1 MSEQTNTRDATD
13 ASVVRLATHGELMA
27 IKGRYHFE
35 CFGPDGKLKW
45 EDDIENVVMT
55 LGKNSI
61 LDTYF
66 GLTSIASIFMGL
78 ISSVSYASTP
88 VAGDTLASHATWT
101 EAGGTNAPTYTSPR
115 KTPTFVAASGGT
127 KNAIATPCVFPITS
141 SGTVKGSFLVTLNS
155 TIDNT
160 ATGVLVSA
168 GLFTGG
174 DKVVSNGDTLNGTY
188 AITLT

>member
-1 MSEQTNTRDATD
+1 MSEKTNTKDATD
-13 ASVVRLATHGELMA
+13 ANIIRRATMGEQMA
-27 IKGRYHFE
+27 IEGRYTFQ

-45 EDDIENVVMT
+45 EDDIENTIMT

-66 GLTSIASIFMGL
+66 GLTSIASIYMGL
-78 ISSVSYASTP
+78 ISLASYVSVP
-88 VAGDTLASHATWT
+88 VIGDTLASHPTWT
-101 EAGGTNAPTYTSPR
+101 EAGGTNAPTYTAPR
-115 KTPTFVAASGGT
+115 KTPTFVAASGGV
-127 KNAIATPCVFPITS
+127 KNAIATPCVFPILT